1 MGTLERSTPTSPQS
15 HSDTSGRACGAACVE
30 AVPTSPISSLSPS
43 RLEYGISSFVFQA
56 KRPFHPERLHATFG
70 SRPLLGALAGLLR
83 LKGFAWL
90 ATWRGKQAHAALA
103 GTQFTMTPG
112 NPWWAAI
119 PRQQWPAGLA
129 EELQQAQNPTEP
141 DAANFSTWD
150 VQHGDRRT
158 ELVCI
163 GRELDSEAANAQLE
177 ACLLTTEE
185 MAAGEESWRTY
196 TDPFAKQDSPDDGV
210 EIVSGVTEGNL
221 RKFMG
226 MTSADDYDD
235 ILGFMF
241 ETLGEE
247 SWLQGDREHA
257 LKQIKECA
265 PALRELFGASAD
277 KRRTQS
283 SFLKAVT
290 TLVTAPKHGGAM
302 LKKTPKILEA
312 LYDYGLLEH
321 DVVLKW
327 HAQKPMHDAGKKIRM
342 AASPFIKWLRGP
354 EEEEEEYSAA
364 YWASVE
370 AAEPPDL
377 ATAPPRYDNA
387 MQCPTPTDYENL
399 KVDNALEK
407 QKLADANKQL
417 LVSVSVTKPMATI
430 SVAISLAT
438 PAPSAISAGSKEAYE
453 AKKVISSDA

>member
-1 MGTLERSTPTSPQS
+1 M
-15 HSDTSGRACGAACVE
+15 
-30 AVPTSPISSLSPS
+30 PTSPIWSLSPS

-56 KRPFHPERLHATFG
+56 KRPFHPERLQATLG

-90 ATWRGKQAHAALA
+90 ATWRSKQAHAALA

-119 PRQQWPAGLA
+119 PRQQWPEGLA
-129 EELQQAQNPTEP
+129 EELQKAQNPTAP
-141 DAANFSTWD
+141 DAASFSTWD

-185 MAAGEESWRTY
+185 MAAGEESWLAL
-196 TDPFAKQDSPDDGV
+196 TDPFSKQDSPDDGV
-210 EIVSGVTEGNL
+210 EIVSGVTEANL

-277 KRRTQS
+277 KRRTQHA
-283 SFLKAVT
+283 FLKAVT
-290 TLVTAPKHGGAM
+290 TMVTAPKHGGAM
-302 LKKTPKILEA
+302 LEKAPKILEA
-312 LYDYGLLEH
+312 LYDHGLLEH

-327 HAQKPMHDAGKKIRM
+327 HAQKPMHDAGEKIRM

-377 ATAPPRYDNA
+377 ATAPPEYDDA
-387 MQCPTPTDYENL
+387 MQCPTPTDDGNL
-399 KVDNALEK
+399 KADNVPEK

-417 LVSVSVTKPMATI
+417 SVSVSVTKPTAAV
-430 SVAISLAT
+430 SVAISLAKS
-438 PAPSAISAGSKEAYE
+438 APSAVSAMAKKAYE
-453 AKKVISSDA
+453 AKKVLFPA